1 MMHILEE
8 EMTAGLSPST
18 HKQAVVK
25 MFPTY
30 VRNTPNG
37 TEIGQVLALDLGG
50 TNFRVLLIDLR
61 GNARVELTSKIFVIP
76 QSIMIGDGKHVCI
89 SKFFFQKIRIYLS
102 FKISYFVIWLNVY
115 MILCKKKIYY
125 IQEYVIH

>member
-8 EMTAGLSPST
+8 EMSAGLSPST
-18 HKQAVVK
+18 HKQATVK

-30 VRNTPNG
+30 VRNLPNG
-37 TEIGQVLALDLGG
+37 TEVGQVLALDLGG

-76 QSIMIGDGKHVCI
+76 QSIMIGDGKHVRRFDRMLLAHGA
-89 SKFFFQKIRIYLS
+89 SRLVVSSSGRVPVRFHAEGKPPAHRRL
-102 FKISYFVIWLNVY
+102 LPAG
-115 MILCKKKIYY
+115 
-125 IQEYVIH
+125 

>member
-37 TEIGQVLALDLGG
+37 SELGQVLALDLGG

-89 SKFFFQKIRIYLS
+89 
-102 FKISYFVIWLNVY
+102 
-115 MILCKKKIYY
+115 
-125 IQEYVIH
+125 